1 MKQKPG
7 SSTARRAARAK
18 TSVRLVTTAC
28 IAGALAAGLTGA
40 ARADQGN
47 GDPAVVRVGDGAVR
61 GSVGDGYRQFDGIPY
76 AAPPVGDLR
85 WTSPQPPRRW
95 SGVRAA
101 TEPRSSCPQTAGFL
115 GDAASDDEDCLYL
128 NVTTPANSNGEKLP
142 VMFWIHG
149 GGFYSGSGSLYGAER
164 LATEG
169 HVVVVTLNYRL
180 GVFGFLDHP
189 ALDGAREK
197 SGDYGIE
204 DQQAALRWVRKN
216 AAAFGGDAGNVTLF
230 GESAGGASTCAH
242 LASPASAGLFRRAIV
257 QSGPCTMASEWPYP
271 EGNWVVRPRATAQKQ
286 GEAVAAKLGCEQ
298 DTVACL
304 RGKSVA
310 ELLDASDGGQGYG
323 PAAGDGGV
331 LPLSPK
337 TALATGRFNRVPVIH
352 GTTRDEHRT
361 FVAAIETFTGHTV
374 TDADYRQDL
383 RDFFGPEKAAE
394 VLKEY
399 PVDAYESPSVALSTV
414 WTDSAWACTALD
426 TDRLL
431 STRVPTYAYEFAD
444 AKAPWASDGS
454 SPSFPTG
461 AFHAAELQYLFD
473 DEQFRTPLNAD
484 QRKLSD
490 QMIRYWTTF
499 AHTGDP
505 NGGGTVTWPRFTGTE
520 VRSLNTGGDTRAD
533 LSSEHHCGFWKSL

>member
-1 MKQKPG
+1 MEQQPG
-7 SSTARRAARAK
+7 RTIRRVVRGRTSIRMMAA
-18 TSVRLVTTAC
+18 VG
-28 IAGALAAGLTGA
+28 IAGALAAGLAG
-40 ARADQGN
+40 
-47 GDPAVVRVGDGAVR
+47 PAYGGEKHPSVVRVRDGLVR
-61 GSVGDGYRQFDGIPY
+61 GSVGAGYRQFDGIPY

-85 WTSPQPPRRW
+85 WTPPQAPQPW

-128 NVTTPANSNGEKLP
+128 NVTTPANSDGKRLP

-149 GGFYSGSGSLYGAER
+149 GGFYSGSGSLYGAQR
-164 LATEG
+164 LATAG
-169 HVVVVTLNYRL
+169 NVVVVTLNYRL

-189 ALDGAREK
+189 ALDRAGGE

-204 DQQAALRWVRKN
+204 DQQAALRWVRRN

-230 GESAGGASTCAH
+230 GESAGGVSTCAQ
-242 LASPASAGLFRRAIV
+242 LAAPASAGLFRRAIV
-257 QSGPCTMASEWPYP
+257 QSGPCTMASEWPYAD
-271 EGNWVVRPRATAQKQ
+271 GSWVVRPRATAEKQ
-286 GEAVAAKLGCEQ
+286 GEDVAARLGCEQ

-310 ELLDASDGGQGYG
+310 DLLDASDGGQGYG
-323 PAAGDGGV
+323 PAAGGGV

-352 GTTRDEHRT
+352 GTTHDEHRT
-361 FVAAIETFTGHTV
+361 FVAAIETFTGHTA
-374 TDADYRQDL
+374 TAADYRQDIE
-383 RDFFGPEKAAE
+383 DFFGKDKAAA

-431 STRVPTYAYEFAD
+431 SARVPTYAYEFSD
-444 AKAPWASDGS
+444 STAPWASDGS

-461 AFHAAELQYLFD
+461 AFHASELQYLFD
-473 DEQFRTPLNAD
+473 DEQFRTPLNAG
-484 QRKLSD
+484 QRQLSD
-490 QMIRYWTTF
+490 QMIRYWTNF
-499 AHTGDP
+499 ARTGDP
-505 NGGGTVTWPRFTGTE
+505 NGGGTTAWPRFAGTA
-520 VRSLNTGGDTRAD
+520 VRSLSTGGDAQAD
-533 LSSEHHCGFWKSL
+533 LSSEHHCGFWKSR